1 MFCERLLIQFL
12 KDCIT
17 IYFIAWCY
25 NFPRAIS
32 GKSAG
37 IISKKQIT
45 DSKVESTKVPQE
57 DETTSNN
64 ADVLLEQAIQSLGVP
79 SDMILGTG
87 LIPEEPLTFLGNE
100 NFSTVNLRDL
110 D

>member
-1 MFCERLLIQFL
+1 MMCLSGQSSFL
-12 KDCIT
+12 MSKQQTT
-17 IYFIAWCY
+17 IEESVKC
-25 NFPRAIS
+25 R
-32 GKSAG
+32 
-37 IISKKQIT
+37 
-45 DSKVESTKVPQE
+45 KVGQE
-57 DETTSNN
+57 DDTSSCSHN

-87 LIPEEPLTFLGNE
+87 LLPDEPLTLLGNE

>member
-1 MFCERLLIQFL
+1 M
-12 KDCIT
+12 
-17 IYFIAWCY
+17 
-25 NFPRAIS
+25 N
-32 GKSAG
+32 
-37 IISKKQIT
+37 KKQV
-45 DSKVESTKVPQE
+45 VEQKSDCTNILQE
-57 DETTSNN
+57 DDASSSSHN

-87 LIPEEPLTFLGNE
+87 LLPDEPLTLLGNE